1 MPTLAMERAGQADVH
16 LLQGCCIEAERADI
30 VAIRLEGL
38 RLALPEN
45 FHPHMI
51 AVIEETRGCAR
62 ILRDLAD
69 RGHVH
74 IFRVPMT
81 LNYLNL
87 VLPCLSRTL
96 RDMTMYYE
104 DKTVRKEI
112 RWRRMYNK
120 MKDEVEGLPL
130 PQRFV
135 VYNHFLTMVRRLLTQ
150 SKNFDFDAL
159 DALNNRIMRFRE
171 LRGILPPA
179 NQAGPVVRREVMALT
194 IPVAQEPNGH
204 WAEQIF
210 SIPLSSRTALKQAK
224 SSTSWGPHTPWGR
237 HLAIP
242 RDPKILFRRPFDND
256 RLALMVYISPL
267 DQGSYLLLR
276 SFQNGAP
283 WYALRGAH
291 ELCISREGGALQLR
305 RWSATA
311 QCARAWAT
319 LVFKTW
325 EEMILFHCTFMS
337 LKARNAL
344 TIQISPKEYKLSS
357 ERRLFQAQIIDDGF
371 KHSLIVYEDVETKGI
386 RLHAAVWEGELRR
399 CPVWTAFVTHQSS
412 SPTWLHRKSAHRL
425 WLRDIH
431 IYVFCSRYRSH
442 NQRPGPAGAFELYFV
457 ETAAAA
463 HFRDLFH
470 PRRPPAV
477 TAAPSSYKATVEEGD
492 DSC

>member
-1 MPTLAMERAGQADVH
+1 
-16 LLQGCCIEAERADI
+16 
-30 VAIRLEGL
+30 
-38 RLALPEN
+38 
-45 FHPHMI
+45 
-51 AVIEETRGCAR
+51 
-62 ILRDLAD
+62 
-69 RGHVH
+69 
-74 IFRVPMT
+74 
-81 LNYLNL
+81 
-87 VLPCLSRTL
+87 
-96 RDMTMYYE
+96 
-104 DKTVRKEI
+104 
-112 RWRRMYNK
+112 
-120 MKDEVEGLPL
+120 
-130 PQRFV
+130 
-135 VYNHFLTMVRRLLTQ
+135 
-150 SKNFDFDAL
+150 
-159 DALNNRIMRFRE
+159 MRFRE

-210 SIPLSSRTALKQAK
+210 SIPLSSRTALKQTT

-283 WYALRGAH
+283 WYALRGTH

-305 RWSATA
+305 RWSTTA
-311 QCARAWAT
+311 QCAKAWAT

-337 LKARNAL
+337 LKAWNTL

-371 KHSLIVYEDVETKGI
+371 RHSLIVYEDAETKGI
-386 RLHAAVWEGELRR
+386 RLHAAVWEGELCR

-412 SPTWLHRKSAHRL
+412 SLTWLHRKSAHRL

-442 NQRPGPAGAFELYFV
+442 NQRPGPAGAFELFFV
-457 ETAAAA
+457 ETTAAA
-463 HFRDLFH
+463 HFRDLFN
-470 PRRPPAV
+470 PLRPPAV

>member
-171 LRGILPPA
+171 LRGIP
-179 NQAGPVVRREVMALT
+179 
-194 IPVAQEPNGH
+194 
-204 WAEQIF
+204 
-210 SIPLSSRTALKQAK
+210 
-224 SSTSWGPHTPWGR
+224 
-237 HLAIP
+237 
-242 RDPKILFRRPFDND
+242 
-256 RLALMVYISPL
+256 LMVYISPL

>member
-16 LLQGCCIEAERADI
+16 LLQGCYTKAERADI

-74 IFRVPMT
+74 ILRVPMT

-159 DALNNRIMRFRE
+159 DALSGRIMRFRE

-210 SIPLSSRTALKQAK
+210 SIPLSSQ
-224 SSTSWGPHTPWGR
+224 
-237 HLAIP
+237 
-242 RDPKILFRRPFDND
+242 
-256 RLALMVYISPL
+256 
-267 DQGSYLLLR
+267 
-276 SFQNGAP
+276 
-283 WYALRGAH
+283 
-291 ELCISREGGALQLR
+291 
-305 RWSATA
+305 
-311 QCARAWAT
+311 
-319 LVFKTW
+319 
-325 EEMILFHCTFMS
+325 MILFHCTFMS
-337 LKARNAL
+337 LKAWNTL

-371 KHSLIVYEDVETKGI
+371 RHSLIVYEDAETKGI
-386 RLHAAVWEGELRR
+386 RLHAAVWEGELCR

-412 SPTWLHRKSAHRL
+412 SLTWLHRKSAHRL

-442 NQRPGPAGAFELYFV
+442 NQRPGPAGAFELFFV
-457 ETAAAA
+457 ETTAAA
-463 HFRDLFH
+463 HFRDLFN
-470 PRRPPAV
+470 PLRPPAV

>member
-16 LLQGCCIEAERADI
+16 LLQGCYTKAERADI

-74 IFRVPMT
+74 ILRVPMT

-159 DALNNRIMRFRE
+159 DALSGRIMRFRE
-171 LRGILPPA
+171 LRGI
-179 NQAGPVVRREVMALT
+179 
-194 IPVAQEPNGH
+194 
-204 WAEQIF
+204 
-210 SIPLSSRTALKQAK
+210 S
-224 SSTSWGPHTPWGR
+224 
-237 HLAIP
+237 
-242 RDPKILFRRPFDND
+242 
-256 RLALMVYISPL
+256 LMVYISPL

-283 WYALRGAH
+283 WYALRGTH

-305 RWSATA
+305 RWSTTA
-311 QCARAWAT
+311 QCAKAWAT

-337 LKARNAL
+337 LKAWNTL

-371 KHSLIVYEDVETKGI
+371 RHSLIVYEDAETKGI
-386 RLHAAVWEGELRR
+386 RLHAAVWEGELCR

-412 SPTWLHRKSAHRL
+412 SLTWLHRKSAHRL

-442 NQRPGPAGAFELYFV
+442 NQRPGPAGAFELFFV
-457 ETAAAA
+457 ETTAAA
-463 HFRDLFH
+463 HFRDLFN
-470 PRRPPAV
+470 PLRPPAV

>member
-16 LLQGCCIEAERADI
+16 LLQGCCTKAERADI

-45 FHPHMI
+45 FHPQMI

-74 IFRVPMT
+74 ILRVPMT

-159 DALNNRIMRFRE
+159 DALSGRIMRFRE
-171 LRGILPPA
+171 LRGI
-179 NQAGPVVRREVMALT
+179 
-194 IPVAQEPNGH
+194 
-204 WAEQIF
+204 
-210 SIPLSSRTALKQAK
+210 S
-224 SSTSWGPHTPWGR
+224 
-237 HLAIP
+237 
-242 RDPKILFRRPFDND
+242 
-256 RLALMVYISPL
+256 LMVYISPL

-283 WYALRGAH
+283 WYALRGTH

-305 RWSATA
+305 RWSTTA
-311 QCARAWAT
+311 QCAKAWAT

-337 LKARNAL
+337 LKAWNTL

-371 KHSLIVYEDVETKGI
+371 RHSLIVYEDAETKGI
-386 RLHAAVWEGELRR
+386 RLHAAVWEGELCR

-412 SPTWLHRKSAHRL
+412 SLTWLHRKSAHRL

-442 NQRPGPAGAFELYFV
+442 NQRPGPAGAFELCFV
-457 ETAAAA
+457 ETTAAA
-463 HFRDLFH
+463 HFRDLFN
-470 PRRPPAV
+470 PLRPPAV